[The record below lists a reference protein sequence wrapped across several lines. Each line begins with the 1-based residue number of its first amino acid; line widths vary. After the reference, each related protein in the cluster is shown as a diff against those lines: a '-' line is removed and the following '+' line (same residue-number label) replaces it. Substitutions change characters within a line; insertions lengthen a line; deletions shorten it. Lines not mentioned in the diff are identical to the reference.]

1 MPNRARFDS
10 VGYLGHCTASG
21 VIGLLE
27 TAMFSLGSLLRIATV
42 CAGIAALSGC
52 GGTTPDDAK
61 GQYDARTGTRVDHDN
76 PKRETVFGPGGLG
89 LFGGGRGGAEEGQ
102 GSGGIGVNSFLWRA
116 SLDTVAFM
124 PLSSAD
130 PFGGVII
137 TDWYTPA
144 ATPEERFKVTVYIL
158 DRRLR
163 ADGIKVAVFKQT
175 RSGSDWADAPVA
187 PETAIN
193 LENAILSRARE
204 LRVASAQ

>member
-1 MPNRARFDS
+1 
-10 VGYLGHCTASG
+10 
-21 VIGLLE
+21 
-27 TAMFSLGSLLRIATV
+27 MFSLRSPT
-42 CAGIAALSGC
+42 CIAALGGLLLALAAC

-61 GQYDARTGTRVDHDN
+61 GQYDARTGTRVDYDN
-76 PKRETVFGPGGLG
+76 PKRDTVFGPGGLG
-89 LFGGGRGGAEEGQ
+89 ILGGRGGGPEEGE
-102 GSGGIGVNSFLWRA
+102 GSGGIGVNSYLWRA

-144 ATPEERFKVTVYIL
+144 ATPDERFKVTVYIL

-175 RSGSDWADAPVA
+175 RNGTEWADAPVS
-187 PETAIN
+187 PDTAIN

-204 LRVASAQ
+204 LRVASVQ